1 MKTTFKEEDNKL
13 VMTFEG
19 RLDTPSSAKVKKEM
33 EVLYHCEGRDVVLDC
48 TALEYICSSGLR
60 LFLAVLKNARQKGS
74 RAILA
79 GLNNQ
84 MYDVFEETGFTQL
97 FELQ

>member
-1 MKTTFKEEDNKL
+1 MKTTFKEEGNSL

-33 EVLYHCEGRDVVLDC
+33 EVLNNCEGRDIVLDC
-48 TALEYICSSGLR
+48 TGLEYICSSGLR
-60 LFLAVLKNARQKGS
+60 IFLAVLKNARTKGS

-79 GLNNQ
+79 GLNKE
-84 MYDVFEETGFTQL
+84 MYEVFEETGFTHL
-97 FELQ
+97 FEIR